1 MTRGKNFCCSPGIL
15 KWNADIIICNMD
27 LKVEMR
33 IKNFLSRSQTIIQS
47 QATYI
52 IDLSAV
58 SVAAKPRQEG
68 LGPDEEFQTQCVPCN
83 ESLVRPAALLISGRQ
98 NFLSAI
104 IAILEDLLNIYCA
117 KVSIVAIILSLFRIQ
132 FFAITHKVHY
142 LLITHD
148 R

>member
-1 MTRGKNFCCSPGIL
+1 
-15 KWNADIIICNMD
+15 MD

-52 IDLSAV
+52 MDLSAV

-68 LGPDEEFQTQCVPCN
+68 LGPDEEFQTQCVPCK
-83 ESLVRPAALLISGRQ
+83 ESLVRPAALLIPGRQ

-104 IAILEDLLNIYCA
+104 IAILEDLLNI
-117 KVSIVAIILSLFRIQ
+117 
-132 FFAITHKVHY
+132 
-142 LLITHD
+142 
-148 R
+148 